1 MTSGNNNFVGFYY
14 DILKLRLSSNIIS
27 STMNSAQLNG
37 NNTGKKN
44 VPKVWSTP
52 SFKALKN
59 INILT
64 SSKYLVEPLGRKLS
78 LKF

>member
-1 MTSGNNNFVGFYY
+1 MNNYSKISQFNGKSTS
-14 DILKLRLSSNIIS
+14 
-27 STMNSAQLNG
+27 
-37 NNTGKKN
+37 KKN

-52 SFKALKN
+52 TFKALKN
-59 INILT
+59 VDFFT